1 MAAAEDDVPMV
12 EDVEEEEHSG
22 KEDMMVDEESDDDD
36 DDQTSQ
42 SKKVPVSVI
51 TGFLGSGKSTVS
63 ARRCYYYILCALCI
77 VFASNYLHDLH
88 FATSH
93 QSSLRHIIKHQMQYM

>member
-1 MAAAEDDVPMV
+1 MAAIEDVPMI

-22 KEDMMVDEESDDDD
+22 DEDMMVDEESDDDD
-36 DDQTSQ
+36 NDNDQTSQ

-63 ARRCYYYILCALCI
+63 ASASRCY
-77 VFASNYLHDLH
+77 
-88 FATSH
+88 
-93 QSSLRHIIKHQMQYM
+93 

>member
-1 MAAAEDDVPMV
+1 MAAIEDDVPMI

-22 KEDMMVDEESDDDD
+22 DEDMMVDEESDDDD
-36 DDQTSQ
+36 DDDGDKTSQ

-63 ARRCYYYILCALCI
+63 AS
-77 VFASNYLHDLH
+77 ASKQVD
-88 FATSH
+88 TS
-93 QSSLRHIIKHQMQYM
+93 

>member
-1 MAAAEDDVPMV
+1 MAAIEDVPMI

-22 KEDMMVDEESDDDD
+22 DEDMMVDEESDDDD
-36 DDQTSQ
+36 NDQTSQ

-63 ARRCYYYILCALCI
+63 ASRC
-77 VFASNYLHDLH
+77 
-88 FATSH
+88 
-93 QSSLRHIIKHQMQYM
+93 